1 MKQFEIWWGETAS
14 TGRAA
19 SDVAVEPENNAYD
32 YFSKFVAVEIA
43 SNIRQI
49 ASEWER
55 TKAFPNPVSPIVTT
69 SA

>member
-1 MKQFEIWWGETAS
+1 MLLLS
-14 TGRAA
+14 R
-19 SDVAVEPENNAYD
+19 NNAYD